1 MTREDALARGLELC
15 KELPIQTVARQLFQ
29 NHPEHFSTVD
39 NVRGLLRHR
48 RGANGEKARRNR
60 QEEPILSTIAE
71 GLSKLHR
78 QEKEREEPI
87 QIGQCKCL
95 VMSDLHIPYHRHDC
109 ISLALE
115 TGKAAGIDTIL
126 LNGDV
131 IDFYGI
137 SRFNKDPKRMPI
149 ESEID
154 IVKAFLSLLKD
165 EFPGVRI
172 IYKFGNHE
180 RRLKTYLQT
189 QADALTGLRCLALE
203 QLLELDELGIEYLKM
218 ERCLLGKLTVLHGDE
233 LPHGMGMPVNPARGV
248 FLRAKDSTLVGHHHQ
263 VSEHSEGT
271 ISGKSIAC
279 WSTGCLCDLSPDYLY
294 YGGLKWK
301 HGFAIVEV
309 DDDGE
314 RFTVRNHS
322 IIDGKVH

>member
-1 MTREDALARGLELC
+1 MTREEIVARALPLC
-15 KELPIQTVARQLFQ
+15 DELPIQTVARQLFEA
-29 NHPEHFSTVD
+29 HPEHFLHVGAARSA
-39 NVRGLLRHR
+39 LRYR
-48 RGANGEKARRNR
+48 RGAYGEKARRNR
-60 QEEPILSTIAE
+60 QEEPILSSIQE

-78 QEKEREEPI
+78 QEKEREEPLV
-87 QIGQCKCL
+87 IGQCKCL

-154 IVKAFLSLLKD
+154 IVKSFLSLLKA

-294 YGGLKWK
+294 YGGLRWS
-301 HGFAIVEV
+301 HGFALVEV
-309 DDDGE
+309 ESDGT
-314 RFTVRNHS
+314 FTVFNKR